1 MRPSS
6 GDRICGQV
14 QIDEEAAPDLG
25 AHAFGG
31 TLQASLT
38 EDGDRK
44 VWLSVVERGLVPS
57 QVDVSS
63 FMARMGE
70 LLSVERPA
78 LVPVRLVDREA
89 DFCVVGY
96 EVMPGAVSVQRRI
109 EGTGSTAG
117 LVARVAVEVARGL
130 AHLHA
135 AGRVHGAL
143 APSNIVLW
151 QDGVALWQHGLA
163 VACSSDAIAP
173 KFRALGGDVVAP
185 EVRMGGVPN
194 AQADVYA
201 WGAVVA
207 ALATDTVGSAA
218 LAAVED
224 GELEAGL
231 LTDIVVA
238 ALSGEA
244 SERPA
249 DGLALLRCISEA
261 SVVEGASGAAASR
274 QAELRALAGR
284 YVSEVEGKDEPTE
297 EAKPKSKRRQFR
309 RTATE
314 LYPPGLEPIA
324 GVMIAPDE
332 PEPDPFTVPT
342 DEVAP
347 AEVHQEEPQR
357 VPTPAPMQITAR
369 RIEDEPNRHFNPDAL
384 TPPDGA
390 RLSEL
395 EQKKPGFGDRDEDT
409 PAKPPTNVSPGGVS
423 LPPLVMSSP
432 GMDDDFTPEPTRLP
446 LSGTPAEEIPVPVPT
461 PAPSPPAAGAPIPSP
476 PPTAAIPPP
485 PAHDD
490 MSPED
495 SGFGLSAPITETLD
509 SRLDEGPGG
518 VLAAATSSPRLS
530 TVDGVG
536 AEPNPAL
543 AGPSRD
549 SDEMP
554 LELDLPTRASRD
566 SGGAKKKPRAGSG
579 TQVGHVP
586 APIPVPS
593 ASAPSLPV
601 PAPEPPAPTSSST
614 PEIKPNGG
622 PAGGPKVPLGGPIEL
637 DLEASNRPSRPPM
650 AAESGASRP
659 ATQYAGPS
667 GASGSFPRGDGTVA
681 GRGPRGSLMAAV
693 IGFGATILAVGLTVP
708 VAQERGGLS
717 VLLGERL
724 PEPTAEDTDTPATDG
739 AQGAEGQGEQP
750 PEEVHTPPPPPT
762 TCPPDMAALP
772 KHNKVCIDVGE
783 QPGLREKPKT
793 GLTFDEAS
801 AVCEEQGR
809 RLCSP
814 REWREACRGTGG
826 RRQPYA
832 GPRKEGHCND
842 ALSGVPQNLNRGG
855 ARETCVTPEG
865 VFDLVG
871 NAGEWVADGA
881 VLGGDATTS
890 GASCQ
895 SRRKPGKE
903 TQDMAIGFR
912 CCVSL
917 VDPNAPT
924 PSPDGKAGKGRKRK
938 RGK

>member
-1 MRPSS
+1 MK
-6 GDRICGQV
+6 
-14 QIDEEAAPDLG
+14 IDGEAAPDLG
-25 AHAFGG
+25 AHAFGP
-31 TLQASLT
+31 TLWATLT
-38 EDGDRK
+38 EEGDRK
-44 VWLSVVERGLVPS
+44 VWLSVVERALVPS
-57 QVDVSS
+57 QVDVSA

-70 LLSVERPA
+70 LLSLERPA

-109 EGTGSTAG
+109 EGAGSTAG

-135 AGRVHGAL
+135 GGRVHGAL

-163 VACSSDAIAP
+163 VACSGSAIAP
-173 KFRALGGDVVAP
+173 RFRALGGDVVAP

-194 AQADVYA
+194 AAADVYA

-224 GELEAGL
+224 GELDAGL
-231 LTDIVVA
+231 LTDIIVA
-238 ALSGEA
+238 ALSHEPGD
-244 SERPA
+244 RPA
-249 DGLALLRCISEA
+249 DGLALLRRISEA
-261 SVVEGASGAAASR
+261 SVVDGAGGAAASR

-284 YVSEVEGKDEPTE
+284 YVSEVEGGEGGVGEGSGGAEDQ
-297 EAKPKSKRRQFR
+297 AQSSKRRQFR

-314 LYPPGLEPIA
+314 IHPPGLEPIA

-347 AEVHQEEPQR
+347 AEVQEEQPQR

-369 RIEDEPNRHFNPDAL
+369 RLEDEPARHFNPDAL

-390 RLSEL
+390 RLAEL
-395 EQKKPGFGDRDEDT
+395 ERSAP
-409 PAKPPTNVSPGGVS
+409 PAAEQAPPSPSPASAPSNVSPGGVS
-423 LPPLVMSSP
+423 LPPLVMSP
-432 GMDDDFTPEPTRLP
+432 PAMDDDLTPEPTRLP
-446 LSGTPAEEIPVPVPT
+446 LSSTPAEELPVPAPP
-461 PAPSPPAAGAPIPSP
+461 PAPAGTPIPSP

-490 MSPED
+490 MSPAD
-495 SGFGLSAPITETLD
+495 SGFGLSAPVAASID
-509 SRLDEGPGG
+509 SRTDEGPAS
-518 VLAAATSSPRLS
+518 VLEAATSSPRLS
-530 TVDGVG
+530 TVDGVH

-543 AGPSRD
+543 AGPE
-549 SDEMP
+549 SDELP
-554 LELDLPTRASRD
+554 LELDLPSRPNAPKSKGAGGRGRAS
-566 SGGAKKKPRAGSG
+566 SG
-579 TQVGHVP
+579 TQVGHTP
-586 APIPVPS
+586 APIPTPS
-593 ASAPSLPV
+593 SSDA
-601 PAPEPPAPTSSST
+601 APEPPPRRPTPT
-614 PEIKPNGG
+614 P
-622 PAGGPKVPLGGPIEL
+622 AKVPMGAALEL
-637 DLEASNRPSRPPM
+637 DVEATKRPSRPPPG
-650 AAESGASRP
+650 ESSASRP

-667 GASGSFPRGDGTVA
+667 GASGSFPQRDTAPA

-724 PEPTAEDTDTPATDG
+724 PQTDTSAETEGEGPGNAETDG
-739 AQGAEGQGEQP
+739 GGADVPGVDEP
-750 PEEVHTPPPPPT
+750 PPPPPPT
-762 TCPPDMAALP
+762 TCPGDMVALP
-772 KHNKVCIDVGE
+772 KHARVCIDLGE
-783 QPGLREKPKT
+783 QPGLRDKPTT
-793 GLTFDEAS
+793 GLTHAEAA
-801 AVCEEQGR
+801 AVCEAQGR
-809 RLCSP
+809 RLCSA
-814 REWREACRGTGG
+814 REWKEACRGPGG

-832 GPRKEGHCND
+832 GGRKEGHCND
-842 ALSGVPQNLNRGG
+842 ALAGVPQDLNRGG

-881 VLGGDATTS
+881 VMGGDATTR

-895 SRRKPGKE
+895 TRRKPGKD
-903 TQDMAIGFR
+903 TQDPAIGFR

-917 VDPNAPT
+917 ADPDAPEG
-924 PSPDGKAGKGRKRK
+924 SPESGKSGKARKRK